1 MTTLIAAPGL
11 NEPGGL
17 CYDGSSNSVL
27 IANTNSHSICR
38 VMLNDPEAA
47 TTTVLVG
54 GQTNSPD
61 VTDSSVSN
69 SATPSP
75 LVNMRSGRLEVEL
88 NLPHNKEIN
97 TDAPNRFK
105 FIIPGVEDISG
116 TITDNKFTIDN
127 LSCSNSEGSLTAILD
142 LRLFLCD
149 KVSGTCSVL
158 TKNIKIWHKN
168 DDNLSATFSID
179 F

>member
-1 MTTLIAAPGL
+1 M
-11 NEPGGL
+11 
-17 CYDGSSNSVL
+17 
-27 IANTNSHSICR
+27 
-38 VMLNDPEAA
+38 
-47 TTTVLVG
+47 
-54 GQTNSPD
+54 
-61 VTDSSVSN
+61 
-69 SATPSP
+69 
-75 LVNMRSGRLEVEL
+75 EL

-116 TITDNKFTIDN
+116 TITENKFTIDN
-127 LSCSNSEGSLTAILD
+127 LSCSNYEGSMTSILD

>member
-1 MTTLIAAPGL
+1 MTAAPGL

-47 TTTVLVG
+47 TTTTVLVG
-54 GQTNSPD
+54 GQTPNSPD

-69 SATPSP
+69 SASP
-75 LVNMRSGRLEVEL
+75 LVNLRSGRLEVEL

-105 FIIPGVEDISG
+105 FIIPGVEDMSG
-116 TITDNKFTIDN
+116 TITENKFTIDN

-158 TKNIKIWHKN
+158 TKNIKIRHEI
-168 DDNLSATFSID
+168 DDNLSSTFSID

>member
-1 MTTLIAAPGL
+1 M
-11 NEPGGL
+11 
-17 CYDGSSNSVL
+17 
-27 IANTNSHSICR
+27 
-38 VMLNDPEAA
+38 
-47 TTTVLVG
+47 
-54 GQTNSPD
+54 
-61 VTDSSVSN
+61 
-69 SATPSP
+69 
-75 LVNMRSGRLEVEL
+75 EL

-105 FIIPGVEDISG
+105 FTIPGVEDISG
-116 TITDNKFTIDN
+116 TITENKFTIDN

-158 TKNIKIWHKN
+158 TKNIKICHKN
-168 DDNLSATFSID
+168 DDNLSSTFSID